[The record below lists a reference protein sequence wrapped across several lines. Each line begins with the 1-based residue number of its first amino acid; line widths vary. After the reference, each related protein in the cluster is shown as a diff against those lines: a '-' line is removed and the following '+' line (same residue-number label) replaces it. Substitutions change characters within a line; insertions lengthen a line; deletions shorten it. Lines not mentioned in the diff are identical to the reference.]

1 MTNEHHLPN
10 QSNEQEPLTVG
21 QLAALSGVSVR
32 TLHHY
37 DAIGLLKPAL
47 IRPNGYR
54 YYQQGELLRLQEI
67 LFYRAVGMALAD
79 IKALLDGPASALER
93 LEKHRANLAANV
105 KRQAEMMAT
114 LDATIA
120 HLTGETTMANQDL
133 YTPFSSETQ
142 AEYETWLIDTYGPGM
157 AEQIATSKDAIA
169 AMPNG
174 VSGAMEALRSIEA
187 QLVEAY
193 QGGTDAAHEHLH
205 GTLEEQRSL
214 MAKLW
219 GKPCPP
225 KGLAGL
231 ADLYLTHSDFVARY
245 ERLAHGFSQWLPAA
259 MKTHAKRLE
268 SDA

>member
-10 QSNEQEPLTVG
+10 QSNQQEPLTVG
-21 QLAALSGVSVR
+21 QLADLSGVSVR

-54 YYQQGELLRLQEI
+54 YYKQGELLRLQEI

-93 LEKHRANLAANV
+93 LQKHRTDLAEHA

-120 HLTGETTMANQDL
+120 HLTGENIMANLDL
-133 YTPFSSETQ
+133 YTPFSAETQ
-142 AEYETWLIDTYGPGM
+142 AEYETWLIDTYGPRM

-174 VSGAMEALRSIEA
+174 LTGAMKALQSIETR
-187 QLVEAY
+187 LVEAY

-205 GTLEEQRSL
+205 AVLEEQRAL

-225 KGLAGL
+225 EGFAGL
-231 ADLYLTHSDFVARY
+231 ADLYLTHPDFVARY
-245 ERLAHGFSQWLPAA
+245 ERLAHGFSQWLPVA
-259 MKTHAKRLE
+259 MKTHAARLN
-268 SDA
+268 SGV

>member
-1 MTNEHHLPN
+1 MTNDHHLPN

-21 QLAALSGVSVR
+21 RLAALSGVSVR

-37 DAIGLLKPAL
+37 DAIDLLKPAL

-54 YYQQGELLRLQEI
+54 YYKQGELLRLQEI
-67 LFYRAVGMALAD
+67 LFYRAVGIALAD

-93 LEKHRANLAANV
+93 LQKHRANLAENV

-120 HLTGETTMANQDL
+120 HLTGETIMANQDL
-133 YTPFSSETQ
+133 YTPFSAETQ

-169 AMPNG
+169 AMPDGMQG
-174 VSGAMEALRSIEA
+174 VMKALQSIEA
-187 QLVEAY
+187 RLVEAY

-205 GTLEEQRSL
+205 AVLEEQRAL

-225 KGLAGL
+225 EGLAGL
-231 ADLYLTHSDFVARY
+231 ADLYLAHPDFVARY